1 MSKNNRNNRRWRKTN
16 HAPAETT
23 QLITALNTENDHMLP
38 KPFPIKRGD
47 PGVPIIECTIKNTTF
62 PHTVCDAGSG
72 CNVMSK
78 QVYDELFDL
87 PLYPTYIQLQ
97 MADQSLRF
105 PEGVVKDVM
114 VRIQEQYIPVDF
126 LVLDMQ
132 GDDESPILLGRPFLY
147 TAKANI
153 YIGKVCCQFRTLVNH
168 EQIRKQRNRRRRQAV
183 RLPSLTA
190 DGKTFLARL

>member
-1 MSKNNRNNRRWRKTN
+1 
-16 HAPAETT
+16 
-23 QLITALNTENDHMLP
+23 MLP

-47 PGVPIIECTIKNTTF
+47 PRVPIIECTIKNTTF
-62 PHTVCDAGSG
+62 PHTVCDTGSG

-87 PLYPTYIQLQ
+87 PLYLTHIQLQ

-105 PEGVVKDVM
+105 PEGMVTHVM
-114 VRIQEQYIPVDF
+114 VRIQEQYIPADF

-132 GDDESPILLGRPFLY
+132 GDDETPILLGRPFLY

-153 YIGKVCCQFRTLVNH
+153 YIRSGHIHFNLPAGKVRCQFRTLVNR
-168 EQIRKQRNRRRRQAV
+168 EQIRKQRNRRRHQA
-183 RLPSLTA
+183 R
-190 DGKTFLARL
+190 R